1 MPVRPDASRPLGG
14 VYGMCRAAE
23 LRDRLLT
30 ADIRDLLAHDR
41 RVQGIELA
49 VTVRGG
55 VAHVAGEVPSEDMR
69 RLLRRLIGRVRGIHA
84 VWDVLRLSG
93 EGPPCI
99 LDLGCGAQKQHAGA
113 IGLDCYRLP
122 GVDLLAHLE
131 RGLPIASDRV
141 DQVYAVHVLE
151 HVHALVPLMNEIH
164 RVLKPD
170 GVLHVMV
177 PHWQFINAVADPT
190 HVRLFCAQTFKYFC
204 RPGPGIRVFR
214 PLAVSTTADSVLADL
229 QPVKNGESPPSEEDL
244 ARFFD

>member
-1 MPVRPDASRPLGG
+1 
-14 VYGMCRAAE
+14 MCRAAE

-30 ADIRDLLAHDR
+30 ADIEDLLAHDR
-41 RVQGIELA
+41 RVQGLELT

-55 VAHVAGEVPSEDMR
+55 VAHVAGEVPSEDLR
-69 RLLRRLIGRVRGIHA
+69 RLLRQLIGRVRGIHA
-84 VWDVLRLSG
+84 VWDVLRLPG
-93 EGPPCI
+93 EQTPCI
-99 LDLGCGAQKQHAGA
+99 LDLGCGAHKQRAWA
-113 IGLDCYRLP
+113 IGVDYYPLP

-141 DQVYAVHVLE
+141 DQVFAVHVLE

-190 HVRLFCAQTFKYFC
+190 HVRPFCAQTFKYFC

-214 PLAVSTTADSVLADL
+214 PLAVSTTSDSVLADL
-229 QPVKNGESPPSEEDL
+229 QPVKNGQPLPSEEEL